1 MDNKRLLLLSASLF
15 ILIACSIAVVSNGGM
30 DPSADTSL
38 PGGTTEPASSSSRL
52 YFEVEQ
58 GSVTAILNNNGQ
70 ESDFQ
75 SGSILSEGYVSLVYN
90 VPESFEFINWIII
103 SGDSIDESRKDRTIR
118 IASGDYSQDVRVSA
132 NLRYYSQ
139 SNVLSN
145 LFHFDSPTS
154 SSDIHTLWRFL
165 SSKTVGGQGMGIWKT
180 TCVPLVVDDYVYAYT
195 GDELYKLEGSTG
207 EILAKTYVEEL
218 NNVYYRY
225 LGYGGGYILDFN
237 SDKVFDLDLNL
248 VCSINGDLKASFY
261 DNGVNYGLFYDNGLK
276 LKQFTIDSSGVKY
289 TGGFNVDVDDWYN
302 NFYGTTSAPVIF
314 GKYLY
319 YLSATETKISGSTVP
334 YKIFLN
340 SVDLSS
346 GAKKKTDLGLD
357 YKYLDDGWLTT
368 DGKYLYLT
376 SYVGGLKTGE
386 DTGEQNSSVY
396 ENKNSSVTRISVDES
411 GNMSKDFEVDFGY
424 KGITSQF
431 VVYKGR
437 GYVNVNDPSS
447 PGYAGFLLVYDMQSL
462 SADSKPIYVTE
473 STYTHGSIVLNVKN
487 VDGDEKVYIY
497 MISYD
502 LRSKGVV
509 VIEDY
514 AGKTESTKAILLK
527 TDDLVNY
534 CSQGVRFLPN
544 GSIVFYHDPGNIFCL
559 GPAKL
564 NEFFCFLNDGTNGK
578 WISGTGSTVDAA
590 FRDSG
595 LIRIGDSKTV
605 LGATIDSSSA
615 PTAGWDV
622 YYLNKNGKWIKST
635 GRSIDGTQ
643 DDLKGRHYWQIV
655 KTESYTESG
664 SMWTYEGGEYAFSP
678 VIGSRDILN
687 KTLTYGDA
695 AIQHAII
702 LPTGIDATVSSSVQ
716 SASKGETV
724 DVTVKPKSG
733 FYIYSVGYQVSG
745 SQTVLI
751 GTIGSDVYRFSMPAA
766 DVSIIVDVKP
776 LLTVTY
782 HTGDGA
788 GRNVDVYVRSKTVV
802 YDLTVYDG
810 YKLTLR
816 YRNAVDKVSECPIW
830 LKEVSRWEYSGT
842 VSGGDSVFKSLF
854 SAGGFAG
861 MVNPTINLRVNT
873 YTDLQKD
880 GTILLNDI
888 PEGVTNAGREFLGW
902 STTPGATSAEFTAGQ
917 EYDLVSDVDL
927 YAVWSGQSA
936 YHTITL
942 DLAGGVSESVS
953 AEAGWIYD
961 NEMKIWSKQFASGAA
976 FPTISDPTK
985 AADSINSYAFSS
997 WNESFPEKVTES
1009 KTYVAN
1015 YTETAIPAVVKYNVE
1030 LPTDIEASIT
1040 ASPSSASKDE
1050 MVEITVDPKAGYRVD
1065 SVGYRIIGSQEPL
1078 EFRIE
1083 KNEAGIYT
1091 FSMPAADVSIE
1102 VHLVSLYTITYH
1114 TGSGQDVT
1122 YTLDVSKS
1130 GTTNLKVYDGYEL
1143 EIKLSQKPN
1152 GGVQCPDWLKS
1163 EDGMT
1168 YRGTVSGGNTT
1179 FKTTNTIVMPVPP
1192 PPKPVSFVHTV
1203 NLEVDPCEIKE
1214 EFKGGIIRL
1223 NGMPEDLSKPGMWFW
1238 GWSISPNA
1246 TYVDYR
1252 AGQEYDLSSDVD
1264 LYAVW
1269 LSEEPRI
1276 ITLDLAGGVSES
1288 VSAEAGWIYDNEMK
1302 IWSKQFASGAAFP
1315 TISDPTKAADSIN
1328 SYAFSSWNET
1338 FPEKVTESKTY
1349 TANYTEAAVSGSIR
1363 YDVECTAQV
1372 DSGSMRTYT
1381 LKIDRSSG
1389 IIDIEDARI
1398 LVIANYGGQFVNV
1411 YSKIDLDNGHAVEK
1425 VRLSITGLTG
1435 LTFDIVS
1442 GFPEG
1447 TYENHGTLTPD
1458 LT

>member
-1 MDNKRLLLLSASLF
+1 MT
-15 ILIACSIAVVSNGGM
+15 
-30 DPSADTSL
+30 TS
-38 PGGTTEPASSSSRL
+38 
-52 YFEVEQ
+52 
-58 GSVTAILNNNGQ
+58 
-70 ESDFQ
+70 
-75 SGSILSEGYVSLVYN
+75 
-90 VPESFEFINWIII
+90 
-103 SGDSIDESRKDRTIR
+103 
-118 IASGDYSQDVRVSA
+118 
-132 NLRYYSQ
+132 
-139 SNVLSN
+139 
-145 LFHFDSPTS
+145 
-154 SSDIHTLWRFL
+154 
-165 SSKTVGGQGMGIWKT
+165 
-180 TCVPLVVDDYVYAYT
+180 VPLVVDDYVYAYT

-207 EILAKTYVEEL
+207 EILAKTYVKEL

-289 TGGFNVDVDDWYN
+289 TGRFNVDVDDWYN

-368 DGKYLYLT
+368 DGEYLYLT

-497 MISYD
+497 MVSYD

-590 FRDSG
+590 FGDSG

-635 GRSIDGTQ
+635 GGSIDVSTQ
-643 DDLKGRHYWQIV
+643 ADLKGRHYWQIV
-655 KTESYTESG
+655 KTGSYTESG

-687 KTLTYGDA
+687 KTLTFKEATIQY
-695 AIQHAII
+695 AIS
-702 LPTGIDATVSSSVQ
+702 LPTGVDATISSVQ
-716 SASKGETV
+716 SAFKGETV

-751 GTIGSDVYRFSMPAA
+751 ETIGSDVYRFSMPAA

-788 GRNVDVYVRSKTVV
+788 GLDVDEYVESMSTV

-810 YKLTLR
+810 CKLTLR
-816 YRNAVDKVSECPIW
+816 CRNGFDNVGECPSW
-830 LKEVSRWEYSGT
+830 LKEVSKWEYSGT
-842 VSGGDSVFKSLF
+842 VSGGDSVFKF
-854 SAGGFAG
+854 SYYGGAGVGFLE
-861 MVNPTINLRVNT
+861 PTINLRVNT
-873 YTDLQKD
+873 YIDLHKD
-880 GTILLNDI
+880 GMISLKNI
-888 PEGVTNAGREFLGW
+888 PEGVTNAGKEFLGW
-902 STTPGATSAEFTAGQ
+902 STSSGATSAEFTAGQ
-917 EYDLVSDVDL
+917 EYNLNSNVDL
-927 YAVWSGQSA
+927 YAVWSEQPT
-936 YHTITL
+936 YYTITL

-961 NEMKIWSKQFASGAA
+961 NEMKTWSKQFASGAA
-976 FPTISDPTK
+976 FPTIT
-985 AADSINSYAFSS
+985 
-997 WNESFPEKVTES
+997 
-1009 KTYVAN
+1009 
-1015 YTETAIPAVVKYNVE
+1015 
-1030 LPTDIEASIT
+1030 
-1040 ASPSSASKDE
+1040 
-1050 MVEITVDPKAGYRVD
+1050 
-1065 SVGYRIIGSQEPL
+1065 
-1078 EFRIE
+1078 
-1083 KNEAGIYT
+1083 
-1091 FSMPAADVSIE
+1091 
-1102 VHLVSLYTITYH
+1102 
-1114 TGSGQDVT
+1114 
-1122 YTLDVSKS
+1122 
-1130 GTTNLKVYDGYEL
+1130 
-1143 EIKLSQKPN
+1143 
-1152 GGVQCPDWLKS
+1152 
-1163 EDGMT
+1163 
-1168 YRGTVSGGNTT
+1168 
-1179 FKTTNTIVMPVPP
+1179 
-1192 PPKPVSFVHTV
+1192 
-1203 NLEVDPCEIKE
+1203 
-1214 EFKGGIIRL
+1214 
-1223 NGMPEDLSKPGMWFW
+1223 
-1238 GWSISPNA
+1238 
-1246 TYVDYR
+1246 
-1252 AGQEYDLSSDVD
+1252 
-1264 LYAVW
+1264 
-1269 LSEEPRI
+1269 
-1276 ITLDLAGGVSES
+1276 
-1288 VSAEAGWIYDNEMK
+1288 
-1302 IWSKQFASGAAFP
+1302 
-1315 TISDPTKAADSIN
+1315 DPTKAADSIN

-1381 LKIDRSSG
+1381 LKIDCSSG